1 MATVVCKHDGHCT
14 YLESVTGNGNKI
26 VRVLAHGFLYLGH
39 ILDHIAYE
47 LLRQGLHEGDNLTP
61 QDFPEWPDLD
71 PEG

>member
-1 MATVVCKHDGHCT
+1 MPVVCQHDGHCT
-14 YLESVTGNGNKI
+14 YLSGVLDSMQPT

-47 LLRQGLHEGDNLTP
+47 LVRARLDRGMGSVPE
-61 QDFPEWPDLD
+61 DFPEWPELD